1 MTINNNQIKAI
12 IFDMD
17 GVLIDTEKYLTKFWC
32 MAAKE
37 AGFNMALSHAY
48 MIRSLQGKFAAEKLK
63 EIFGEAFDYEAV
75 RNRRKELMNEH
86 LKACG
91 IEPKP
96 YVKEALTKL
105 KGSGYVLAVATST
118 DNIRAKEYLS
128 EIGVY
133 SMFDKV
139 VCANMV
145 ENGKPMPDIYL
156 YACENIGYKPE
167 NCVAVEDSANG
178 VTAAYRAGLNVVM
191 IPDLTKETDKEK
203 AMTYKVVLNLK
214 QLTDLLTTE

>member
-1 MTINNNQIKAI
+1 
-12 IFDMD
+12 
-17 GVLIDTEKYLTKFWC
+17 
-32 MAAKE
+32 
-37 AGFNMALSHAY
+37 
-48 MIRSLQGKFAAEKLK
+48 
-63 EIFGEAFDYEAV
+63 
-75 RNRRKELMNEH
+75 
-86 LKACG
+86 
-91 IEPKP
+91 
-96 YVKEALTKL
+96 
-105 KGSGYVLAVATST
+105 
-118 DNIRAKEYLS
+118 
-128 EIGVY
+128 
-133 SMFDKV
+133 MFDKV

-214 QLTDLLTTE
+214 QLADLLTTE